1 MSEILLTITF
11 ITVETDNSE
20 NLVNDNAICMD
31 NPNQMK

>member
-1 MSEILLTITF
+1 LLTITF

-20 NLVNDNAICMD
+20 NLVNDNPICMD